1 MTPYMEFLSR
11 LPQFLSRPSLHH
23 DKTPEIKIKQTTNI
37 DIHDTQMLSST
48 CSPCMRARVGRVSQS
63 ITPTRVLTLY
73 GPQTDTH
80 IRTHVSIHRP
90 AQLCRTPP
98 VCSVLPQSFAVLS
111 VILLGVGVLFVCLG
125 EKSEGERQM
134 ERRSEEKEEME
145 ALDGPQLVRAI
156 VSMTC
161 SSLLLS
167 LCLLACSSRSKADK
181 ISSLYLMM

>member
-1 MTPYMEFLSR
+1 
-11 LPQFLSRPSLHH
+11 
-23 DKTPEIKIKQTTNI
+23 
-37 DIHDTQMLSST
+37 
-48 CSPCMRARVGRVSQS
+48 MRVWKSHVSQS

-73 GPQTDTH
+73 GLQTDTH

-98 VCSVLPQSFAVLS
+98 SLQCTAPVLCSFVRRIVGGWSFVC
-111 VILLGVGVLFVCLG
+111 CLG

-145 ALDGPQLVRAI
+145 VLDGPQLVRAI